1 MIKCPISIKCYKVK
15 QNNLEMVK
23 KKKKNLACKL
33 PAIPLVL
40 WWIFVV
46 N

>member
-23 KKKKNLACKL
+23 KKKKQT
-33 PAIPLVL
+33 
-40 WWIFVV
+40 WRV
-46 N
+46 NYQQSLLFYGGYL

>member
-23 KKKKNLACKL
+23 KKNK
-33 PAIPLVL
+33 PGV
-40 WWIFVV
+40 
-46 N
+46 

>member
-23 KKKKNLACKL
+23 KKKNLACKL

>member
-23 KKKKNLACKL
+23 KKNLACKL